1 MFLSDFSIKRP
12 MVVVAVTLAMMIF
25 GYFAMTNLKTNQ
37 FPDVQPPVLVMTI
50 PYPGASPETVERE
63 VLNRV
68 EDSMATITG
77 MRELRSYARESNAVI
92 VAIFE
97 FDKDLI
103 EASQEMRDAVAVV
116 RDKLPTEMKEPFLR
130 REDPNAF
137 PIMSLALSS
146 KSMDPIELSQ
156 LAEHQI
162 AREIRAVPG
171 VALVNLEGE
180 KEREMTVFLN
190 SNAMREANVSAM
202 DVVNAL
208 RAQNVAAPVGRVV
221 NGMEEQGIRIQGRL
235 RDVREFEQMVVKRN
249 GDQAIRLEQVAEVVD
264 GAAEQRR
271 CLSLMVRLLWE

>member
-63 VLNRV
+63 ILNRV

-77 MRELRSYARESNAVI
+77 MRELRSYARDSNAVI

-130 REDPNAF
+130 RED
-137 PIMSLALSS
+137 S
-146 KSMDPIELSQ
+146 
-156 LAEHQI
+156 
-162 AREIRAVPG
+162 G
-171 VALVNLEGE
+171 NL
-180 KEREMTVFLN
+180 
-190 SNAMREANVSAM
+190 
-202 DVVNAL
+202 
-208 RAQNVAAPVGRVV
+208 
-221 NGMEEQGIRIQGRL
+221 I
-235 RDVREFEQMVVKRN
+235 KRN
-249 GDQAIRLEQVAEVVD
+249 GAFSPEIISVD
-264 GAAEQRR
+264 GESDAHPTEDQISFST
-271 CLSLMVRLLWE
+271 L